1 MKKKARKRTSIPLRI
16 ETIDINSVKPH
27 PQNTRLHDERNIQT
41 IANSLGCFGQ
51 RTPIVI
57 RGKYVIKGNGTLEAA
72 KRLNWT
78 MIQVVRA
85 DALSEAQ
92 AISYAIADNKTS
104 DLSEFDFEAL
114 AGVLK
119 DLQGQDVDLASTGFQ
134 QFEVEP
140 LIQAEFSGEGSG
152 EIKEREEKWRL
163 VFTDEQWEQV
173 GEAIEIARTR
183 LEDGEHLSAVDVF
196 VSICLWY
203 TNYVHTHKPL
213 VKPAA
218 RKRRT

>member
-16 ETIDINSVKPH
+16 ETIDINSVEPH
-27 PQNTRLHDERNIQT
+27 PQNARLHDEQNIQA
-41 IANSLGCFGQ
+41 IAKSLGAFGQ
-51 RTPIVI
+51 RTPIVL
-57 RGKYVIKGNGTLEAA
+57 RGRDVIKGNGTVDAA

-78 MIQVVRA
+78 LIQVVRA

-92 AISYAIADNKTS
+92 AMAYAIADNKTS

-119 DLQGQDVDLASTGFQ
+119 DLQGQNVDLAVTGFQ

-140 LIQAEFSGEGSG
+140 LVQAEFSGEGGG
-152 EIKEREEKWRL
+152 EAKEREEKWRL
-163 VFTDEQWEQV
+163 VFTDEQWKQV
-173 GEAIEIARTR
+173 DAAIQFSRTWV
-183 LEDGEHLSAVDVF
+183 EDGENLSAVDV
-196 VSICLWY
+196 VVAICKWY
-203 TNYVHTHKPL
+203 VTGYPHKSTK
-213 VKPAA
+213 KPAA

>member
-16 ETIDINSVKPH
+16 ETIKINAVEPH
-27 PQNTRLHDERNIQT
+27 PQNTRLHDEQNIQA
-41 IANSLGCFGQ
+41 IAKSLGAFGQ

-57 RGKYVIKGNGTLEAA
+57 RGKYVIKGSGTLEAA

-85 DALSEAQ
+85 DALQEAQ
-92 AISYAIADNKTS
+92 AMAYAIADNKTS

-119 DLQGQDVDLASTGFQ
+119 DLQGQDVDLAITGFQ

-140 LIQAEFSGEGSG
+140 LIQTDFSGEESK
-152 EIKEREEKWRL
+152 ETREREEKWRL
-163 VFTDEQWEQV
+163 VFTDEQWERV
-173 GEAIEIARTR
+173 EEAITLARTWI
-183 LEDGEHLSAVDVF
+183 EDGEHLSAVDV
-196 VSICLWY
+196 VVNICSL
-203 TNYVHTHKPL
+203 YVLANSH
-213 VKPAA
+213 KPAA